1 MRELTG
7 KAKLFIYFYCV
18 LVGLFHLYTAT
29 FGSYEAYLQ
38 RSIHLASV
46 LPLAFFLY
54 PVSSNAPKS
63 SIPWYDWMLAVVSI
77 LPGLYSVLRFEHIAN
92 RFIRVDEVLPVELW
106 MGLLLVIILLEAAR
120 RLVGIP
126 LTLVAGSFF
135 LYMCYG
141 YLLPGTFEALPFTLG
156 ETVEVMYL
164 SDEGI
169 FSIPLGVSSTYVV
182 TFLIFGGFLEKS
194 GIGAYFMNI
203 AVGIAGTSPGG
214 PAKIAV
220 VSSCLFG
227 SISGSAV
234 ANVYGTG
241 TFTIPLMKRIGY
253 PAAFAGGVE
262 ATASTGGQ
270 LMPPVMGAAAFV
282 MASLMGV
289 QYKDVMIAALLP
301 AILYYVAVFIMVH
314 IRAVKLEMKGM
325 DREDIPSMKSI
336 WRQIYKIIPIIV
348 ILYMLLVGYTP
359 MWAAIVSIF
368 ATWVVSLPDAEFRM
382 GPKAIADAIYAGII
396 NVPTIA
402 IACAV
407 AGIVVGSL
415 TTTGFGFKFVA
426 AVFSL
431 ANDVPF
437 MALIL
442 MALISLVLGMG
453 LPTTGAYIL
462 AASLGV
468 PALVKLGFSLM
479 ASHMF
484 CFYFAI
490 LSAITPPVAL
500 AAFAG
505 ASLAK
510 ARPNDVAWAA
520 VRLGCVAF
528 LIPFAFMYDS
538 GLLLQ
543 RGLALNI
550 VSILAGISFCCCLA
564 WGFEGYIC
572 QPISVPLRL
581 TMIPLGIMC
590 FMPSPVVT
598 LIGVACITL
607 IGLYSRAKRAKGKE
621 TDAVT

>member
-7 KAKLFIYFYCV
+7 KIKLFIYAYCV
-18 LVGLFHLYTAT
+18 LVGLFHLYTAM
-29 FGSYEAYLQ
+29 FGAYEAYLQ
-38 RSIHLASV
+38 RSLHLASI
-46 LPLAFFLY
+46 LPLAFLLY
-54 PVSSNAPKS
+54 PISKRAPRNS
-63 SIPWYDWMLAVVSI
+63 VPWYDWLMAFIAV
-77 LPGLYSVLRFEHIAN
+77 LPGLYSILRFDHIAN
-92 RFIRVDEVLPVELW
+92 RFIRVDPVLPVELCL
-106 MGLLLVIILLEAAR
+106 GLLLVLVLLEAAR
-120 RLVGIP
+120 RLVGLP

-135 LYMCYG
+135 LYMVYG
-141 YLLPGTFEALPFTLG
+141 YHLPGTFEALPFSLA
-156 ETVEVMYL
+156 ETIEVMYL

-182 TFLIFGGFLEKS
+182 IFLIFGGFLEKS

-203 AVGIAGTSPGG
+203 AVGLAGTSPGG

-301 AILYYVAVFIMVH
+301 AILYYLAVFITVH
-314 IRAVKLEMKGM
+314 LRAVKLRMRGM
-325 DREDIPSMKSI
+325 SREDIPSKESI
-336 WRQIYKIIPIIV
+336 GRNLYKIIPVIV
-348 ILYMLLVGYTP
+348 ILYMLLAGYTP
-359 MWAAIVSIF
+359 MWAALVSIF
-368 ATWVVSLPDAEFRM
+368 ATWIVSLPDAAFRM

-431 ANDVPF
+431 AHGAPF
-437 MALIL
+437 IALIM

-479 ASHMF
+479 GAHMF

-500 AAFAG
+500 ASFAG

-510 ARPNDVAWAA
+510 APPNDVSLAA
-520 VRLGCVAF
+520 VRLGCLAF
-528 LIPFAFMYDS
+528 LIPFAFMYDP
-538 GLLLQ
+538 GLLLESDLL
-543 RGLALNI
+543 GNI
-550 VSILAGISFCCCLA
+550 VSIFAGIGFCCCLGWA
-564 WGFEGYIC
+564 FEGYIC
-572 QPISVPLRL
+572 QPISLPLRL
-581 TMIPLGIMC
+581 TMIPLGVLC
-590 FMPSPVVT
+590 FMPSPVLT
-598 LIGVACITL
+598 LTGVACIAA
-607 IGLYSRAKRAKGKE
+607 IGVYHRVQWQKGRAS
-621 TDAVT
+621 AVT